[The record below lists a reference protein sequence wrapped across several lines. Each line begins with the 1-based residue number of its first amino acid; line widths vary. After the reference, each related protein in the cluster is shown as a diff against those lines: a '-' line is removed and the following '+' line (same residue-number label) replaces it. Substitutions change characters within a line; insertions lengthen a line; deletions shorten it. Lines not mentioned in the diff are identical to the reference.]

1 MNNINFWEYNIFVWN
16 VLRKKGISMMY
27 FLFKKIKLLLVME
40 SRIVVRFINLVVME
54 IYLLEYNFIY

>member
-1 MNNINFWEYNIFVWN
+1 MEC
-16 VLRKKGISMMY
+16 LRKIGISMMF

>member
-1 MNNINFWEYNIFVWN
+1 MEC
-16 VLRKKGISMMY
+16 LRKKGISMMY
-27 FLFKKIKLLLVME
+27 FLFKKMKLLLVME